1 MTSWTLEGQ
10 TWEGF
15 VWFEGL
21 VARGVREEGR
31 RRSGESDQW
40 VGFKHIHVSCS
51 GLFGLGVWWPEGL
64 GRRGGEEEWLE

>member
-21 VARGVREEGR
+21 VARGVREE
-31 RRSGESDQW
+31 E
-40 VGFKHIHVSCS
+40 
-51 GLFGLGVWWPEGL
+51 
-64 GRRGGEEEWLE
+64 EEEWRVTSWSGSNIFMSLVVVCLVWEFGGQRG

>member
-10 TWEGF
+10 TWPGF

-21 VARGVREEGR
+21 VARGVRDRR

-40 VGFKHIHVSCS
+40 VGFKHIHVSDR
-51 GLFGLGVWWPEGL
+51 GLFVWWFG
-64 GRRGGEEEWLE
+64 GQRGQGGGEEEWLE

>member
-10 TWEGF
+10 TWPGF

-31 RRSGESDQW
+31 RSGKW
-40 VGFKHIHVSCS
+40 AGFKHIHVSGR
-51 GLFGLGVWWPEGL
+51 GLFGLVVWWPEGSE
-64 GRRGGEEEWLE
+64 RRGGEEEWLE